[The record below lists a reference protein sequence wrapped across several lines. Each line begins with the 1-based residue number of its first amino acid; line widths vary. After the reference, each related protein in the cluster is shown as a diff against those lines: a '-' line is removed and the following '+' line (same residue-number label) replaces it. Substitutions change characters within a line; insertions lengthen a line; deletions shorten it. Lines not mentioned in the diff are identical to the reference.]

1 MIVTEVR
8 WNLHEFCWPEDVQ
21 GMLDTV
27 TQLLREVME
36 YTLCVGTYGAPFQTV
51 KAAQSSQ
58 ESAGNTQP
66 FMGGIWAIRRT
77 QQRIQLLRLSDSLPL
92 VTLRRP
98 KRHMNMDGSS
108 THRLRFNGNRS
119 IHQANSFTHARET

>member
-1 MIVTEVR
+1 MESPRV
-8 WNLHEFCWPEDVQ
+8 LLAEDVQ

-27 TQLLREVME
+27 TPLLREVME

-66 FMGGIWAIRRT
+66 FMAGSG
-77 QQRIQLLRLSDSLPL
+77 LLGEL
-92 VTLRRP
+92 
-98 KRHMNMDGSS
+98 N
-108 THRLRFNGNRS
+108 NGFRYS
-119 IHQANSFTHARET
+119 GCQTACRWSPFADPRGT